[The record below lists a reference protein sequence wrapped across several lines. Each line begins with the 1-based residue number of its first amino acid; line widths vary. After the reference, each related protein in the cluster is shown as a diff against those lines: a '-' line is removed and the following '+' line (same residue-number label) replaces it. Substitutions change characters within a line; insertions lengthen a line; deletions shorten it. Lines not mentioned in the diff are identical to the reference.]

1 MFVRGDVSGAI
12 DATLTAINHATS
24 AEETEMLTTYLEKLM
39 GILVGESSS
48 ESNHRVE
55 QSENTDT
62 NQPRGRTIS
71 ELELSLE
78 IEKLKY
84 RVLEQ
89 EHALKYQEMRLT
101 GGQNQQIDY
110 AAMGRAIDYSPES
123 TDYQTISKA
132 SIPSKVISNHEKV
145 QPQETVDLVDNHV
158 DSDESPQLDS
168 DSISSNDLEE
178 EESLLDANSTTVE
191 AQESEVALNKTDE
204 ETLVNETAS
213 LDDQSPIDEE
223 NSTTKEP
230 IVLPS
235 LFDPPLKPP
244 GELS

>member
-39 GILVGESSS
+39 GILTGESSS

-101 GGQNQQIDY
+101 GDQNQKIDY

-132 SIPSKVISNHEKV
+132 SIPSKVIGNHEKV

-213 LDDQSPIDEE
+213 LDDQPPIDEE